1 MSNSNPPHDN
11 MEPLNYPKDGDTK
24 GKYRALVVTPQ
35 NKTVLGEQGAKFDTE
50 LKEILRKGDVFR
62 FRNFLS
68 KSGRSL
74 PSEMMLDTVKMETML
89 HQLILTMP
97 DLADIH
103 QRSQDWLDGNTMV
116 KTKGLTL
123 LQASSLT
130 PIQKKQL
137 LTPDSETEN
146 TDATSVPPKSTQ
158 E

>member
-1 MSNSNPPHDN
+1 MSNTNPPHDN
-11 MEPLNYPKDGDTK
+11 MEPLNYPKDGGTK

-35 NKTVLGEQGAKFDTE
+35 NKTELGEQGAKFDLE

-123 LQASSLT
+123 LQASSLS
-130 PIQKKQL
+130 PLQKKQL
-137 LTPDSETEN
+137 LTPETEN
-146 TDATSVPPKSTQ
+146 NNGAASVPPTPPTQ